1 MEISYLYA
9 AHLVFVLASGYAL
22 SNLPSNIA
30 PGVKLAAW
38 ATYGSANAII
48 CDLMGLSIGNP
59 YSMTLF
65 GLGIAYGL
73 WKWRSKTR

>member
-1 MEISYLYA
+1 MEITYL
-9 AHLVFVLASGYAL
+9 LASGHAL
-22 SNLPSNIA
+22 SNLPSNIV

-38 ATYGSANAII
+38 AAYGSANAII
-48 CDLMGLSIGNP
+48 CELMGISIGNP

-73 WKWRSKTR
+73 WKWRSQTH